1 MKATK
6 PIDPKTIPPM
16 RFAPLK
22 TGMPFFELI
31 SRHRRAAKTWG
42 LTLVASRCHDSI
54 RNGVANFQNQEPRS
68 PHAGSRRAGAAN
80 ETHPGR
86 VRSYLHRDRRDYRL
100 GNFRDDRDC
109 GRRPDFFFTAGNP
122 GPEFHPGLVLRR

>member
-31 SRHRRAAKTWG
+31 SRQRRAAKTWG

-80 ETHPGR
+80 ETHPRR
-86 VRSYLHRDRRDYRL
+86 VRSHLYWDRRHHWL
-100 GNFRDDRDC
+100 GNFRDDGH
-109 GRRPDFFFTAGNP
+109 GRGRSGVFVTLGN
-122 GPEFHPGLVLRR
+122 